1 MKLEYRILELAKGD
15 EQECHYCFVDYDN
28 PTNLNF
34 DTAPATH
41 QMIAHT
47 ETEQYFD
54 ISFICKDCKA
64 EYDGG
69 VLPRCEKCDRLK
81 RNKSRCYCHKV
92 KKKATLPTERELISQ
107 SFSSRLE
114 NKTRELEKELST
126 TKEELN
132 IEREEIAKFQEKSEE
147 WGKRQKQEL
156 LDRIKELETEVER
169 LKKQTP
175 QALVNEIESLK
186 SQLKQQNAQ
195 IEVKEPKKWPWK
207 LRK

>member
-1 MKLEYRILELAKGD
+1 MKLEYRTLELAKGD

-64 EYDGG
+64 EYDSG

-92 KKKATLPTERELISQ
+92 KKKATLPTERELISH

-126 TKEELN
+126 AKEELN
-132 IEREEIAKFQEKSEE
+132 IEREEVAKFHEKSKE
-147 WGKRQKQEL
+147 WGDEKIK
-156 LDRIKELETEVER
+156 RIKELEAEVAR
-169 LKKQTP
+169 LAKENKK
-175 QALVNEIESLK
+175 LK
-186 SQLKQQNAQ
+186 EQQNAQ
-195 IEVKEPKKWPWK
+195 IEIKEPKKWPWK

>member
-1 MKLEYRILELAKGD
+1 MKLEYRVLELAKGD
-15 EQECHYCFVDYDN
+15 EQECHYCFVDYDD

-54 ISFICKDCKA
+54 IAFICKDCKV
-64 EYDGG
+64 EYDNGT
-69 VLPRCEKCDRLK
+69 LPRCEKCDRLK

-107 SFSSRLE
+107 DFSTCLE

-126 TKEELN
+126 AKEELK
-132 IEREEIAKFQEKSEE
+132 IEREEVAKFQEKSEE
-147 WGKRQKQEL
+147 WSKKQKQEL
-156 LDRIKELETEVER
+156 LDKIKSSEENR
-169 LKKQTP
+169 KLKD
-175 QALVNEIESLK
+175 
-186 SQLKQQNAQ
+186 QQNGQIAQ
-195 IEVKEPKKWPWK
+195 IEVKETKRWSWLKI
-207 LRK
+207 RK